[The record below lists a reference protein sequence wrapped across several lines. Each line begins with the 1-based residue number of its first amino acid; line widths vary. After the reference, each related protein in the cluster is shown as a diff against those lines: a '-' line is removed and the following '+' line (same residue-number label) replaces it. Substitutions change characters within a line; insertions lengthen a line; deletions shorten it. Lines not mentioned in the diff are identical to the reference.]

1 MNPARLI
8 QNSKNSASFFSQNNN
23 VNNKEEESFSTMVAA
38 WSWQPYHTSSG
49 ATLAIPSCNCQVGN
63 PTQTLEHR
71 RNGGDEKRTQNP
83 SFAATTLTFQHHHKT
98 RTCPSRGL
106 RFFSALTQPQIIL
119 CITTIQLPTPKD
131 NRACTSIPYPNHRH
145 QHDFPSRLRIGRVTL
160 EHGRG
165 QW

>member
-106 RFFSALTQPQIIL
+106 RFFSALIQPQIIW
-119 CITTIQLPTPKD
+119 CITTIQSPTPKD
-131 NRACTSIPYPNHRH
+131 NQLAVRCCLHEHSVSQSP
-145 QHDFPSRLRIGRVTL
+145 PSA
-160 EHGRG
+160 
-165 QW
+165 